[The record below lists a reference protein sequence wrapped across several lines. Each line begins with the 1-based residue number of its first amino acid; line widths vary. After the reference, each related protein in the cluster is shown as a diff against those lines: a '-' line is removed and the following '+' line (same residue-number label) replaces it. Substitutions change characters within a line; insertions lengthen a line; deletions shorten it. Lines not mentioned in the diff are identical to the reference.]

1 MINLRTPSIIITF
14 SVVSMT
20 FAIVAALLPSGTE
33 KKEIQDLRIEYGIKS
48 KSFTGLGEENIFDFL
63 QFQLKPMVIE
73 PRGEVVR
80 SRQPSDKKIVTI
92 GQFESPSVRSPQK
105 FIVMT
110 EDNTAEVSKLASLV
124 KQEREI
130 FHKAVLFGDIE
141 DCATIK
147 NANTG
152 TNCRGEIYFQKA
164 VIENNSELCD
174 KIENDELRSRCQKYF

>member
-110 EDNTAEVSKLASLV
+110 EDNTTEVSKSASLV

-130 FHKAVLFGDIE
+130 FHKAILFGDIK

-147 NANTG
+147 NASTG